1 VRRLLE
7 REVDCNRIEEGIQ
20 YVRKGEG
27 GVCMRP
33 VKLREVGI

>member
-1 VRRLLE
+1 MRRLLE
-7 REVDCNRIEEGIQ
+7 REVDCNRIEGIQ
-20 YVRKGEG
+20 YIRKGKG